1 MNLGYVKVGAYT
13 PTVKVGDVDFNVSEI
28 KKGIDIANKKGVK
41 VLAFPELSI
50 SGYTAGDLFYSKTL
64 LDACLRGVK
73 EIAKYLKQSDM
84 VVFVGLPFMQ
94 NSNIYNACACVH
106 KGEILGIVPKS
117 YLPNYNE
124 FYEKRYFVS
133 AREETVLVDIDG
145 KEVPFGTNVL
155 FCDKKIS
162 NLVIAVELCE
172 DVWTPIPPS
181 IYHAVNGARVI
192 VNLSTSDEFSGKP
205 KVRVNLVKGHSSKI
219 ASAYVYA
226 NSGYGESTNDCV
238 FSGHTLICE
247 DGAVLSENPPFKY
260 GLNQAEIDLDY
271 IDYKRSKTFNQDFK
285 GLYKNYEKAY
295 FEIDSENSNVERV
308 YNKTPFI
315 KKGEEDFLLE
325 ISAQGLMKR
334 IEHTNAKKLV
344 LGLSGGLDS
353 TLALITCARA
363 MKNLSRPASDI
374 IAITMPCFGTSGRTF
389 DNSVK
394 LAKAFG
400 VTLKKIEIAKSVS
413 RHLKDIKHPDG
424 VHDASYENAQARERT
439 QVLMDYANMVGGLV
453 VGTGDLSELTLG
465 WATYNGDHM
474 SMYAVNASI
483 PKTLVRRLVEFTAE
497 NSKPKLKGILL
508 DVLDT
513 PVSPEL
519 LPTSNDKISQVTEDI
534 VGPYILHDFFLYH
547 FVKNGASPKKIYYSA
562 VRTFKGDFDSQTI
575 LKWLKTFIRRF
586 FSQQFK
592 RSCLPDGVKVS
603 EISLSPRGAWKM
615 PSDAICALWLN
626 ELEEIE

>member
-1 MNLGYVKVGAYT
+1 MNLGYVKVATYT
-13 PTVKVGDVDFNVSEI
+13 PSVKVGDVDFNVSEI
-28 KKGIDIANKKGVK
+28 KKGLDVASKNGVK

-64 LDACLRGVK
+64 LDACMRGLK
-73 EIAKYLKQSDM
+73 EIANYVAQSDII
-84 VVFVGLPFMQ
+84 VFIGLPFIY

-124 FYEKRYFVS
+124 FYEKRYFLS
-133 AREETVLVDIDG
+133 ASEQTLMVDIDG
-145 KEVPFGTNVL
+145 KSVPFGTNVL
-155 FCDKKIS
+155 FCDKNIK

-172 DVWTPIPPS
+172 DLWTPIPPS

-192 VNLSTSDEFSGKP
+192 VNLSSSDEFSGKP
-205 KVRVNLVKGHSSKI
+205 KDRVNLVKGHSSKI
-219 ASAYVYA
+219 ASAYIYA

-285 GLYKNYEKAY
+285 GLYKNYVKAY
-295 FEIDSENSNVERV
+295 FEIDNENSNVERV
-308 YNKTPFI
+308 YDKTPFV
-315 KKGEEDFLLE
+315 KMGEEDFLLE
-325 ISAQGLMKR
+325 IASRGLMKR

-413 RHLKDIKHPDG
+413 RHLKDIKHPEG

-453 VGTGDLSELTLG
+453 VGTGDLSELALG
-465 WATYNGDHM
+465 WTTYNGDHM

-519 LPTSNDKISQVTEDI
+519 LPASNDKISQVTEDI

-562 VRTFKGDFDSQTI
+562 VRTFKGDFDSATI
-575 LKWLKTFIRRF
+575 LKWLKTFIKRF

-615 PSDAICALWLN
+615 PSDAICTLWLS
-626 ELEEIE
+626 ELEEIN

>member
-64 LDACLRGVK
+64 LDACMRGLK
-73 EIAKYLKQSDM
+73 EIANYVAQSDII
-84 VVFVGLPFMQ
+84 VFIGLPFMY

-124 FYEKRYFVS
+124 FYEKRYFLS
-133 AREETVLVDIDG
+133 ANEQTLMVDIDG

-192 VNLSTSDEFSGKP
+192 VNLSSSDEFSGKP
-205 KVRVNLVKGHSSKI
+205 KDRVNLVKGHSSKI

-247 DGAVLSENPPFKY
+247 DGVVLSENPPFKY
-260 GLNQAEIDLDY
+260 GLNYAEIDLDY

-285 GLYKNYEKAY
+285 GLYKNYIRTY
-295 FEIDSENSNVERV
+295 FEVDNENAQVERV
-308 YNKTPFI
+308 YNKTPFV
-315 KKGEEDFLLE
+315 KMGEEDFLLE
-325 ISAQGLMKR
+325 IASRGLMKR

-374 IAITMPCFGTSGRTF
+374 VAITMPCFGTSGRTF

-453 VGTGDLSELTLG
+453 VGTGDLSELALG

-519 LPTSNDKISQVTEDI
+519 LPASNDKISQVTEDI

-562 VRTFKGDFDSQTI
+562 VRTFKGDFDSVTI

-626 ELEEIE
+626 ELEEIN

>member
-73 EIAKYLKQSDM
+73 EIAKYLEQSDM

-260 GLNQAEIDLDY
+260 GLNYAEIDLDY
-271 IDYKRSKTFNQDFK
+271 IDYNRSKTFNQDFK
-285 GLYKNYEKAY
+285 GLYKNYIKAF
-295 FEIDSENSNVERV
+295 FEVDNENAQVERV

-334 IEHTNAKKLV
+334 LEHTNAKKLV

-353 TLALITCARA
+353 TLALITCARV

-374 IAITMPCFGTSGRTF
+374 VAITMPCFGTSGRTF

-453 VGTGDLSELTLG
+453 VGTGDLSELALG

-519 LPTSNDKISQVTEDI
+519 LPASNDKISQVTEDI

-562 VRTFKGDFDSQTI
+562 VRTFKGDFDSVTI

-626 ELEEIE
+626 ELEEIK